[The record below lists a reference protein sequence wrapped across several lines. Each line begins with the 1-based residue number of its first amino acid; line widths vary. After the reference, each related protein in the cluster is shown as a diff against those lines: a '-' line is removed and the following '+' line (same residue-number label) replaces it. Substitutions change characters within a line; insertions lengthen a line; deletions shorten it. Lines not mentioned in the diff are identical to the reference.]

1 MAVSLGMAVSEER
14 VRSFVAVAVS
24 PEAAGLIRAAQER
37 LRAAEPGI
45 KWVDGESF
53 HITLKFLGEVE
64 RGRLKAT
71 WESVSEALAGV
82 GPFTMHFRGVGA
94 FPNLQ
99 RARVVWAGVAEG
111 AEELGELAKRTE
123 AACSEH
129 EFESERR
136 PFAAHLTLGR
146 AREPGPSPALAE
158 VMKEL
163 ADVELGR
170 AEVGRVLLMRSELT
184 RGGAV
189 YSELGRR
196 ELAADE
202 PA

>member
-1 MAVSLGMAVSEER
+1 M
-14 VRSFVAVAVS
+14 RSFVAVAVP

-45 KWVDGESF
+45 KWVDAESF

-64 RGRLKAT
+64 RGRLQAT

-82 GPFTMHFRGVGA
+82 RPFTMHFRGVGA
-94 FPNLQ
+94 FPNLH

-111 AEELGELAKRTE
+111 AAELSELAKRTE
-123 AACSEH
+123 GACSEH
-129 EFESERR
+129 EFERERR

-158 VMKEL
+158 VMQEL
-163 ADVELGR
+163 ADVELGPV
-170 AEVGRVLLMRSELT
+170 EVGRVLLMRSELT

-189 YSELGRR
+189 YGELGAKA
-196 ELAADE
+196 LDADGRG
-202 PA
+202 